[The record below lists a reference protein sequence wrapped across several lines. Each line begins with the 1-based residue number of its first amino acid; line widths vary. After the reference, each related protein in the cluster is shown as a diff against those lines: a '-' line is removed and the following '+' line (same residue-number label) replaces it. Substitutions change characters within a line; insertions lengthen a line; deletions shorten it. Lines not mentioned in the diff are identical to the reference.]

1 LRYAIED
8 EYRRRN
14 DEDFERHEQVLK
26 NKVHEGK
33 ILESMVKE
41 YDIINNKLMAMNR
54 SMMYDKKLLSNP
66 YSYEFL
72 K

>member
-1 LRYAIED
+1 M
-8 EYRRRN
+8 
-14 DEDFERHEQVLK
+14 VK

-33 ILESMVKE
+33 ILESMGKE